1 MSTYYNNI
9 YISGIIAKN
18 LESPSIAVVDHDN
31 WGRKAS
37 PGELPDLRY
46 CSDMYSCY
54 WVRDY
59 PNVNN
64 LRFYG
69 AKKVVNDDTVL
80 LAARALREA
89 KKRVIVVTNNAIGR
103 PKFGERP
110 KNDLNIFFQ
119 IENVPANDV
128 TDDKPQG
135 AESRRARVV
144 QYEKSKDS
152 DGVRVYKFS
161 S

>member
-46 CSDMYSCY
+46 CSYIYSCY

-89 KKRVIVVTNNAIGR
+89 KK
-103 PKFGERP
+103 
-110 KNDLNIFFQ
+110 
-119 IENVPANDV
+119 
-128 TDDKPQG
+128 
-135 AESRRARVV
+135 
-144 QYEKSKDS
+144 KDS
-152 DGVRVYKFS
+152 QRDWETHSMPKRMRVKL
-161 S
+161 